1 MKRKYLIMTSVSLG
15 LKCRK
20 QTRLY
25 CLCGDVCMLY
35 VVMHGEVQAGVAIV
49 CDGGLRAWGKH
60 MVVGGY
66 PERNQNAVFAM
77 VN

>member
-1 MKRKYLIMTSVSLG
+1 
-15 LKCRK
+15 
-20 QTRLY
+20 
-25 CLCGDVCMLY
+25 MLY